1 MILFFLSIPFL
12 FCCDEC
18 LGIFKASQESPLTL
32 LEVEQMLFCDAMLT
46 CKCLVP
52 GYIAMYATLASRDVV
67 IFLY

>member
-1 MILFFLSIPFL
+1 MLR
-12 FCCDEC
+12 D
-18 LGIFKASQESPLTL
+18 KASQESPLTL
-32 LEVEQMLFCDAMLT
+32 LEVEQMLFCDAILT